1 MKRVFPVPF
10 SKSFLEYFRKGSVGE
25 AISLPLRRISIID
38 GRFVNRPY
46 GAPLPKSEFAKGS
59 EKGTIREAIV
69 GVRLGESPGS
79 TRLALRLRDSSLPLG
94 MTNQSCHPERS
105 NDIRRL
111 K

>member
-1 MKRVFPVPF
+1 MQSAECRVD
-10 SKSFLEYFRKGSVGE
+10 SLSV
-25 AISLPLRRISIID
+25 S
-38 GRFVNRPY
+38 
-46 GAPLPKSEFAKGS
+46 PLPKPKFAKGS

-79 TRLALRLRDSSLPLG
+79 TRLTLRLRDSSLPLG

-105 NDIRRL
+105 DDIRRL